1 MEGEQLGKTG
11 NDAQAEA
18 VRRFGSNDLA
28 EGGGCRSAIV
38 SHSFSL
44 INTTSYTT
52 KSSMIVNNST
62 ELLASLVA
70 TFCMYAAV
78 LVPRSKTHE
87 RGKNNIIIKS
97 VREHQL
103 LVIIWSFSTLLVSS
117 RLCVHGNFHSPSGL
131 STKYLLPHVASTWK
145 IHLQEEISA

>member
-11 NDAQAEA
+11 SDAQAEA

-28 EGGGCRSAIV
+28 EGGGCRSAII
-38 SHSFSL
+38 SRLFSL

-52 KSSMIVNNST
+52 KSSMIVNNSM

-78 LVPRSKTHE
+78 HAPRSKTHE
-87 RGKNNIIIKS
+87 PGAKRKQDKRSSNNN
-97 VREHQL
+97 VRQTEPVVSFI
-103 LVIIWSFSTLLVSS
+103 LVFL
-117 RLCVHGNFHSPSGL
+117 
-131 STKYLLPHVASTWK
+131 Y
-145 IHLQEEISA
+145 SAGIE